1 MVQRFGLIGYP
12 LSHSFSKGYFT
23 QKFEALG
30 VAAVYENIEVESLE
44 TIATAI
50 AGFQGL
56 NVTIPHKKTIIAHL
70 DGLSAVARELGAVN
84 VLERRNDQWIGHN
97 TDQYGFEKSL
107 TTGFLKEMP
116 EQALIFGT
124 GGAAASVKFTLKKLG
139 ISYFSVSRN
148 PSSDAELSY
157 SDLTSEVL
165 KNSKLLVNTTPLGM
179 HPNVDSCIA
188 LPYEM
193 LTTAHFCF
201 DLVYNPA
208 ETLFLKKAKMHGAQ
222 TKNGLDMLHFQAEK
236 AWEIWNSSTIDAN
249 SSL

>member
-1 MVQRFGLIGYP
+1 MLQRFGLIGYP

-23 QKFEALG
+23 QKFEVLG
-30 VAAVYENIEVESLE
+30 LSAVYENIEVESLE
-44 TIATAI
+44 NILNI
-50 AGFQGL
+50 ISEFQGL
-56 NVTIPHKKTIIAHL
+56 NVTIPHKKAILKHL
-70 DGLSAVARELGAVN
+70 DGLSEVAQELGAVN
-84 VLERRNDQWIGHN
+84 VLERRNNQWIGHN

-107 TTGFLKEMP
+107 TKSLLNCIP

-124 GGAAASVKFTLKKLG
+124 GGAAAAVKFTLKKLG

-148 PSSDAELSY
+148 PSKDTELSY
-157 SDLTSEVL
+157 LDLTPELL

-179 HPNVDSCIA
+179 HPNVDSCVP

-193 LTTAHFCF
+193 LTADHFCF
-201 DLVYNPA
+201 DLVYNPT
-208 ETLFLKKAKMHGAQ
+208 ETLFLKYAKMHGAQ